1 MLAARE
7 SLRRFSDEI
16 VGRRREIAE
25 LERLLEDARLVTVA
39 GPGGIGKT
47 RIAAEIASRRRQR
60 RADAVFVELSSIYDE
75 ALVADA
81 VASAVGLEVPP
92 HQERAQALAAALG
105 DRPLLLVLDNCEQ
118 ISKGVGALVGHLAS
132 ACPNLHLL
140 ATSRESLG
148 IPHEFV
154 YRLDALDEASAAELF
169 VSHARRANP
178 RFEPNAGTG
187 PAVGRVCTRLDRV
200 ALAIELAAAR
210 MRSMTLEQ
218 LLEHL
223 DDRFNLL
230 LDGRSVDVLRHQ
242 TMQACLD
249 WSYDLLDDRERI
261 VFSRLGVLCGDFT
274 AEAAESIASDATIG
288 PRDVLREIGALIDK
302 SMLVPGGDST
312 HCRMLETIREY
323 ALVRLDEGEGQHT
336 ARRAHARYFAGRS
349 AAAASSFGFEPE
361 EVWRERYAFDLE
373 NFRAA
378 LDWTSQNDLDLA
390 ARIVANL
397 AEFWEANTQVSE
409 GLQRSSTILAHVE
422 AQRGSADV
430 GVLLAVARCAFSTR
444 DFRRSLDLAERA
456 LKTAATPAEVAA
468 ANHLAGASRCLLGIE
483 AQRSIAQ
490 LHRASD
496 FFETQD
502 NPFYATRAKQD
513 YAYALAQHDPAEG
526 RRLLL
531 ESMSRAGDWPRLA
544 GRIEIRLAELEFR
557 TGNVRLAIEHARS
570 VVDAL
575 RSKHSPLSLGHALV
589 NLGSYLGVAGQYDD
603 AFTVACEATAIARA
617 CEIPQWVAIAVQ
629 SLALVH
635 AAKGNPGTASSLLG
649 YVDAFYERYGM
660 KREPT
665 EGAVYDKLLELL
677 PQRLDAASIAQH
689 VRQGRSQSEGKA
701 VALACSRD

>member
-1 MLAARE
+1 MIAARE
-7 SLRRFSDEI
+7 ALRRFSDEI

-25 LERLLEDARLVTVA
+25 IERLLEDARLVTVA

-47 RIAAEIASRRRQR
+47 RIAAEIASRRRNR
-60 RADAVFVELSSIYDE
+60 RAAATFVELSSINDE

-81 VASAVGLEVPP
+81 VASAAGLELPP
-92 HQERAQALAAALG
+92 HQERAQALATALG
-105 DRPLLLVLDNCEQ
+105 DRSALLVLDNCEQ
-118 ISKGVGALVGHLAS
+118 ISKGVGALVAHLAS
-132 ACPNLHLL
+132 ACPNLHVL

-148 IPHEFV
+148 IAHEFV
-154 YRLDALDEASAAELF
+154 YRLDALDESSAVELF
-169 VSHARRANP
+169 VAHARRANP
-178 RFEPNAGTG
+178 RFEPNAATG
-187 PAVGRVCTRLDRV
+187 PAVARICARLDRV

-210 MRSMTLEQ
+210 TRSMTLEQ

-230 LDGRSVDVLRHQ
+230 LSGRNADVLRHQ

-249 WSYDLLDDRERI
+249 WSYDLLDDRERK
-261 VFSRLGVLCGDFT
+261 VFNRLGVLCGDFT
-274 AEAAESIASDATIG
+274 PEAAEAIASDQNIG
-288 PRDVLREIGALIDK
+288 PRDVLREIGALVDK
-302 SMLVPGGDST
+302 SLLVPGGDRT

-323 ALVRLDEGEGQHT
+323 AIVRLDENEGQDS

-349 AAAASSFGFEPE
+349 AAAASSFGFERE
-361 EVWRERYAFDLE
+361 ETWRERYAFDLE

-378 LDWTSQNDLDLA
+378 LDWTTQNDLDVA
-390 ARIVANL
+390 TRIVANL
-397 AEFWEANTQVSE
+397 AEFWEVNTQVSE
-409 GLQRSSTILAHVE
+409 GLQRSSTVLAHVE
-422 AQRGSADV
+422 AQRGSVDA

-444 DFRRSLDLAERA
+444 DFRRCLELAERA
-456 LKTAATPAEVAA
+456 LTLAATPAEVAS
-468 ANHLAGASRCLLGIE
+468 ANHLAGASRCLLGVD
-483 AQRSIAQ
+483 AQHSIAQ

-496 FFETQD
+496 FFETQE

-513 YAYALAQHDPAEG
+513 YAYALAQHDPSEG

-570 VVDAL
+570 VVDGL

-589 NLGSYLGVAGQYDD
+589 NLGSYLSVAGEYDD
-603 AFTVACEATAIARA
+603 AFTAACEATSIARA
-617 CEIPQWVAIAVQ
+617 CEIPQWVAIGVQ
-629 SLALVH
+629 TLALVH
-635 AAKGNPGTASSLLG
+635 AARGNPATASLLLG

-665 EGAVYDKLLELL
+665 EGAVYDKMLELL
-677 PQRLDAASIAQH
+677 PQRLDAAAIAH
-689 VRQGRSQSEGKA
+689 YVRLGRSQSESKA
-701 VALACSRD
+701 VALGCSRD